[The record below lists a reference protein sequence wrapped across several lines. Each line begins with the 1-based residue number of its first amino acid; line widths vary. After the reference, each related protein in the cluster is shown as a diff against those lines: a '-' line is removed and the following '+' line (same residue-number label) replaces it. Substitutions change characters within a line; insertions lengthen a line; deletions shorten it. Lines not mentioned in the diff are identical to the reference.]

1 MMQTAREERVLRVV
15 LVTTIL
21 ALLWFILDL
30 LGTGPFN
37 LPG

>member
-1 MMQTAREERVLRVV
+1 MQTARDERKLQIL

-21 ALLWFILDL
+21 ALLWFILDA

>member
-21 ALLWFILDL
+21 ALLGFILDV